1 MGAFDTL
8 QAARKEPRLV
18 GSATTKAQVNLSTI
32 TINVPTGVQ
41 DGDLLV
47 CFLSGF
53 FGSIPPANIAGWGVL
68 FTSGVT
74 TTVDVAVFFRIASSE
89 PASYSFNTSGSS
101 ADTAAVMVAYRNA
114 RIGWT
119 ADATSLLPTIAG
131 IRVPLAGGKRSEEHT
146 SELQSLMRISYA
158 VFCLKKKRQTSIVV

>member
-74 TTVDVAVFFRIASSE
+74 TTVDVE
-89 PASYSFNTSGSS
+89 
-101 ADTAAVMVAYRNA
+101 
-114 RIGWT
+114 
-119 ADATSLLPTIAG
+119 
-131 IRVPLAGGKRSEEHT
+131 RSEERRVGKECVGT
-146 SELQSLMRISYA
+146 CRTWSSRA
-158 VFCLKKKRQTSIVV
+158 T